1 MPILEVSEFE
11 FGDWR
16 AEFSFGASHSF
27 ADENTL
33 EFLAELSRTILNDA
47 EARGHP
53 DLVTFGY
60 FCRKA
65 NLKRALEQIPSPK
78 HRFGWGTVVHIAP
91 ANIPLNFAFS
101 FVMGLLSGNSNIVR
115 LPSRPF
121 VQTELCVALID
132 RLLLHSKFRDLA
144 NETAFV
150 RTEHN
155 SAVLLDLVARASG
168 LVVWGGDKT
177 VKRFKELSK
186 SPACVELCFPDRVSS
201 LLVDADSYCRMS
213 DEDAQKSARRFY
225 NDTFLVDQNA
235 CSSPSTVF
243 WLGDDDEIDQATNRF
258 WRLLH
263 PILEAE
269 YAMDPVARINRSLD
283 LFRDVAEVGH
293 ALDLQIDHDVWRLA
307 DADILNLPRRFGTFL
322 ELRCRK
328 VEEIRPFLRTK
339 EQTLTTLG
347 IAPSDVFEKLALSD
361 EPISVDR
368 IVPVGQALD
377 IGFTWDGKEVLSI
390 LSRRV
395 QVS

>member
-1 MPILEVSEFE
+1 MPIVEISDFE
-11 FGDWR
+11 TGDWR
-16 AEFSFGASHSF
+16 AGFSFGGSHPF
-27 ADENTL
+27 ADDGIL
-33 EFLAELSRTILNDA
+33 EFLAELSKTILNDA
-47 EARGHP
+47 EARRHP

-65 NLKRALEQIPSPK
+65 NLKRALEHIPSPN

-132 RLLLHSKFRDLA
+132 RLLSQPKFRDLA
-144 NETAFV
+144 QETAFV

-155 SAVLLDLVARASG
+155 SAVLLDLVAHASG

-186 SPACVELCFPDRVSS
+186 LPACVELGFPDRVSS
-201 LLVDADSYCRMS
+201 LLVDADTYNAMS
-213 DEDAQKSARRFY
+213 DEEAQKSARRFY
-225 NDTFLVDQNA
+225 NDTMIVDQNA

-243 WLGDDDEIDQATNRF
+243 WLGGDDDIEQAKNRF
-258 WRLLH
+258 WRMLH

-269 YAMDPVARINRSLD
+269 YAMDPVARINRNLD
-283 LFRDVAEVGH
+283 LLRDVAEAGH
-293 ALDLQIDHDVWRLA
+293 ALDLDTGHDIWRLT

-322 ELRCRK
+322 ELGCRQ
-328 VEEIRPFLRTK
+328 VEDIRPYLRIN

-347 IAPSDVFEKLALSD
+347 IAPSTVFEKLSSGRQ
-361 EPISVDR
+361 PVSVDR

-377 IGFTWDGKEVLSI
+377 IGFVWDGKEVLSI